1 MIAKRWTSF
10 AGTLALLIAASVL
23 AGCASTE
30 TKDTAV
36 RDEHRRMMTMQK
48 NTEAARVASAPL
60 KELPEMDARA
70 LEQVGDNYVRQN
82 NPSMAF
88 IQYDKALARDPKLE
102 SARYKRG
109 MLLLS
114 QGMNDEALREFEDIL
129 SRNPK
134 NALAL
139 EGRGRVHMAKNHFH
153 AAMADFDSALASDP
167 KLWQAHALRGYLYD
181 QRKDHDKAIGEY
193 ERAIGLKP
201 DSSLLFNNLGMSRYL
216 KGDLKGAAEA
226 YARAIQLDVNNR
238 RAYNNLALV
247 LYRLG
252 HDEDALLAF
261 KHGGD
266 EAGAYNNMGCLYM
279 ADKKYE
285 KAKAAFEKAIG
296 MRATYFARAQENLK
310 KAESAIEARPTV
322 Q

>member
-10 AGTLALLIAASVL
+10 AGTLALLVAAVL
-23 AGCASTE
+23 GGCASTE

-48 NTEAARVASAPL
+48 NAEAAKTASAPL

-88 IQYDKALARDPKLE
+88 VQYDKALAKDPRLE

-114 QGMNDEALREFEDIL
+114 RGMHDEALREFEDIL

-139 EGRGRVHMAKNHFH
+139 EGRGRVHMAKNHVH
-153 AAMADFDSALASDP
+153 AAMADFDQALASDP
-167 KLWQAHALRGYLYD
+167 KLWQVHALRGYLHD

-193 ERAIGLKP
+193 ERAIGLQP

-247 LYRLG
+247 LYRMG

-266 EAGAYNNMGCLYM
+266 EAAAYNNMGCLYL
-279 ADKKYE
+279 ADRKYE

-296 MRATYFARAQENLK
+296 LRATYFAKAQENLK
-310 KAESAIEARPTV
+310 KAESAMTARPTV